1 MENFQ
6 RIVFSKIA
14 NKALN
19 KIKRKVYIKDEVLI
33 LKQQYK
39 QEDINFLDNIDIKIL
54 NEKDLES
61 LSQKKSQTL
70 KGEIAQGNI
79 IYGII
84 INDQI
89 AHYSCVAF
97 KSHAIREINKIFILP
112 TEGIYIF
119 NCYTFEKYRGKQL
132 YYIMLKF
139 LSREY
144 KNLDKYIVVSRYNKI
159 SYHVIKKAG
168 FFKIAEFKYKKIFN
182 KEELLMIDVPKEI
195 REHLIKFE

>member
-70 KGEIAQGNI
+70 KGEMAQGNI

-144 KNLDKYIVVSRYNKI
+144 KNLDKYIVVSRDNKI

>member
-1 MENFQ
+1 MGNFQ
-6 RIVFSKIA
+6 GIVFSKIA

-61 LSQKKSQTL
+61 LSKKKSQTL
-70 KGEIAQGNI
+70 KGEMSQGNI

-84 INDQI
+84 INNQI

-119 NCYTFEKYRGKQL
+119 NCYTFQKYRGKHL

-144 KNLDKYIVVSRYNKI
+144 KNLDKYIVVSRDNKI

>member
-1 MENFQ
+1 MGKFQ
-6 RIVFSKIA
+6 GIVFSKIT
-14 NKALN
+14 NKFLN
-19 KIKRKVYIKDEVLI
+19 KIKRKIYIKDEILI

-39 QEDINFLDNIDIKIL
+39 QEEKNLLDNIDIKIL
-54 NEKDLES
+54 SEKDLES
-61 LSQKKSQTL
+61 LSQKKFQTL
-70 KGEIAQGNI
+70 RGEMAQGSV

-84 INDQI
+84 INGQI

-97 KSHAIREINKIFILP
+97 KRHAIREINKIFILP

-119 NCYTFEKYRGKQL
+119 NCYTFEKYRGKHL

-144 KNLDKYIVVSRYNKI
+144 KNLDQYIVVSRYNNI

-168 FFKIAEFKYKKIFN
+168 FFKIAEFKYKKVFN

>member
-1 MENFQ
+1 MGKFQ
-6 RIVFSKIA
+6 GIVFSKII
-14 NKALN
+14 NKILN
-19 KIKRKVYIKDEVLI
+19 KIKRKIYIKDEILI

-39 QEDINFLDNIDIKIL
+39 QEEKNLLDNIDIKIL
-54 NEKDLES
+54 REKDLES
-61 LSQKKSQTL
+61 LSQKKSQIL
-70 KGEIAQGNI
+70 KGEMAQGNI

-84 INDQI
+84 INGKI

-97 KSHAIREINKIFILP
+97 KRHAIREINKIFILP

-119 NCYTFEKYRGKQL
+119 NCYTFEEHRGKHL

-144 KNLDKYIVVSRYNKI
+144 KNIDKYIVVSRDNKV

-168 FFKIAEFKYKKIFN
+168 FFKIAEFEYKKIFN

-195 REHLIKFE
+195 RENLIRFQ

>member
-61 LSQKKSQTL
+61 L
-70 KGEIAQGNI
+70 
-79 IYGII
+79 
-84 INDQI
+84 
-89 AHYSCVAF
+89 
-97 KSHAIREINKIFILP
+97 
-112 TEGIYIF
+112 
-119 NCYTFEKYRGKQL
+119 
-132 YYIMLKF
+132 
-139 LSREY
+139 
-144 KNLDKYIVVSRYNKI
+144 
-159 SYHVIKKAG
+159 
-168 FFKIAEFKYKKIFN
+168 
-182 KEELLMIDVPKEI
+182 
-195 REHLIKFE
+195 

>member
-1 MENFQ
+1 MGKFQ
-6 RIVFSKIA
+6 GIVFSKIT
-14 NKALN
+14 NKFLN
-19 KIKRKVYIKDEVLI
+19 KIKRKIYIKDEILI

-39 QEDINFLDNIDIKIL
+39 QEEKNLLDNIDIKIL
-54 NEKDLES
+54 SEKDLES
-61 LSQKKSQTL
+61 LSQKKFQTL
-70 KGEIAQGNI
+70 RGEMAQGSV

-84 INDQI
+84 INGQI

-97 KSHAIREINKIFILP
+97 KRHAIREINKIFILP

-119 NCYTFEKYRGKQL
+119 NCYTFEKYRGKHL

-144 KNLDKYIVVSRYNKI
+144 KKLDQYIVVSRYNKI

-168 FFKIAEFKYKKIFN
+168 FFKIAEFKYKKVFN